1 MKLLIEAREI
11 PDNAT
16 VSKRTGDKKYT
27 LSRTL
32 KIYNEGAEPTVINA
46 DANTVFIQA
55 GISVSINAINAETL
69 LHWHV
74 REEDLAAWLEKRYD
88 ERNDQ

>member
-55 GISVSINAINAETL
+55 GIGINAINAETL
-69 LHWHV
+69 LHWYV

-88 ERNDQ
+88 ERNDK